1 MKPQGRKLPGP
12 HVFSRLAITVA
23 AAAVLHAAPASA
35 QLPPPS
41 GPIIW
46 GGYTQNQIDALYDQ
60 NFWDNA
66 PPDPRMRDQV
76 NSDAVRSRYG
86 EPERLQYGLSRYEFL
101 DLYRTKAKG
110 KAPIMVYIHGGSWQ
124 RGSARNAAVPAE
136 MFMEAGV
143 HYLALDFVN
152 TLENGG
158 NLLEMAEQVRRAV
171 EWAYRNA
178 GTFGGDRDQLYVSGH
193 SSGGHLCGVV
203 MTTDWSQH
211 GLPADTVKGGVCS
224 SGMFELYP
232 VSLSARASYVR
243 FTPETLELL
252 SPQRQLRFLHAPIV
266 LAYGTNESPEFI
278 RQTRDF
284 AEALKAAGKPHKV
297 LVGVGYNHFEM
308 NETYGNPYGLLGR
321 ASLEL
326 MGREPHQGQQNKD
339 NR

>member
-1 MKPQGRKLPGP
+1 MLSHIGL
-12 HVFSRLAITVA
+12 VVA
-23 AAAVLHAAPASA
+23 ATAALLVAAPASA
-35 QLPPPS
+35 QMPPPV
-41 GPIIW
+41 GPIVW
-46 GGYTQNQIDALYDQ
+46 GGYTQNQLDAAYDQ
-60 NFWDNA
+60 DFWDNA

-76 NSDAVRSRYG
+76 NSDAVRARFG
-86 EPERLQYGLSRYEFL
+86 EPERIQYGPSQYEFL
-101 DLYRTKAKG
+101 DLYRTPAKG
-110 KAPIMVYIHGGSWQ
+110 KTPIMIYIHGGSWR
-124 RGSARNAAVPAE
+124 RGSARNGAVPAE

-152 TLENGG
+152 TLQNGG

-178 GTFGGDRDQLYVSGH
+178 GSFGGDRDQLYVSGH

-211 GLPADTVKGGVCS
+211 GLPPDTVKGGLCG

-232 VSLSARASYVR
+232 VSLSGRGSYVN

-252 SPQRQLRFLHAPIV
+252 SPQRRLQFLNAPIV

-278 RQTRDF
+278 RQTADF
-284 AEALKAAGKPHKV
+284 AAALQAAGKPHEV
-297 LVGVGYNHFEM
+297 LVGVGYNHFEI

-321 ASLEL
+321 AALKL
-326 MGREPHQGQQNKD
+326 MGLKPHHGQQHNGNK
-339 NR
+339 